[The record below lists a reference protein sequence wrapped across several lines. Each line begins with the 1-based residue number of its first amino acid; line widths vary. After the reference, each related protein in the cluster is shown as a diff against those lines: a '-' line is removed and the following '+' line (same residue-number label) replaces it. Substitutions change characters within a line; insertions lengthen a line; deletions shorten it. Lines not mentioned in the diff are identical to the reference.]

1 MLVLSSKMAKQLKT
15 QKKFTHRKI
24 ALNRLQTRLLNVKNG
39 DFKPECFKNL
49 RPTDRLVGFFEN
61 IEP

>member
-1 MLVLSSKMAKQLKT
+1 MLVLSSKMAKTT
-15 QKKFTHRKI
+15 QNTEKITRRKI